1 MAIEDLQNIET
12 LYAIN
17 MFVYELKEDEMGN
30 VHAELTRR
38 FQKCIGWDG
47 IPSGIT
53 VANFGLAGS
62 FVTL

>member
-1 MAIEDLQNIET
+1 MVFPNKFKGMAIEDLQNIET

-38 FQKCIGWDG
+38 SPLLRLLRLDR
-47 IPSGIT
+47 
-53 VANFGLAGS
+53 LY
-62 FVTL
+62 